1 MKTNR
6 MAVLLSDKTMLDA
19 HQVNIFLVAAETL
32 NFTRAAERLHMSQ
45 PSVSQ
50 HIKALE
56 KHFGEVLFIRQGRS
70 LILSDAGRVLFPLA
84 RQFVIQS
91 THINEAMSSLR
102 GQIKGR
108 IRIGCNAE
116 SGKYILPEFF
126 KQFYCHYPEVVI
138 VCETDSCSSPLEALR
153 RGKQHFIITNHER
166 GLDPCFDV
174 HHFLTEEI
182 NLITPRNHPWAERDS
197 IEVEDLLNEKF
208 ILPATNTNIYEK
220 VNTALAAKNLSLL
233 QLDSF
238 LTLSLS
244 EAIVLSVAKGLGV
257 SFSSKI
263 ISSTIGNV
271 VSIPI
276 NGLNINRDLSIVR
289 DKSQLS
295 TAAQDAFW
303 DFIATVS
310 DEIKHSAAI

>member
-1 MKTNR
+1 M
-6 MAVLLSDKTMLDA
+6 
-19 HQVNIFLVAAETL
+19 
-32 NFTRAAERLHMSQ
+32 
-45 PSVSQ
+45 
-50 HIKALE
+50 
-56 KHFGEVLFIRQGRS
+56 
-70 LILSDAGRVLFPLA
+70 
-84 RQFVIQS
+84 
-91 THINEAMSSLR
+91 
-102 GQIKGR
+102 
-108 IRIGCNAE
+108 
-116 SGKYILPEFF
+116 
-126 KQFYCHYPEVVI
+126 
-138 VCETDSCSSPLEALR
+138 
-153 RGKQHFIITNHER
+153 
-166 GLDPCFDV
+166 
-174 HHFLTEEI
+174 
-182 NLITPRNHPWAERDS
+182 
-197 IEVEDLLNEKF
+197 EDLLNEKF

-289 DKSQLS
+289 DKTQLS

-310 DEIKHSAAI
+310 DEIKHSAAF